1 MNDESSKSNQRNKY
15 DLEERTATLG
25 ERIIVL
31 AKKIPY
37 TEINKPLM
45 SQLVRAATSIGANY
59 MEADV
64 AESKKDFQHKIG
76 ICKKET
82 KETLHWL
89 RLIAFGNATL
99 KAECDRLK
107 TETHE
112 LLLIFAAILNKCK
125 INSLKN

>member
-1 MNDESSKSNQRNKY
+1 MNALNPNVTKKRKY
-15 DLEERTATLG
+15 DLEERTAILG
-25 ERIIVL
+25 EQVILL

-37 TEINKPLM
+37 SEINKPLI
-45 SQLVRAATSIGANY
+45 SQLVRSAASIGANY

-89 RLIAFGNATL
+89 RLVAFNNTNL
-99 KAECDRLK
+99 KVDCDRIK
-107 TETHE
+107 SETHE
-112 LLLIFAAILNKCK
+112 LLLIFASILNTCK
-125 INSLKN
+125 VNALKN

>member
-1 MNDESSKSNQRNKY
+1 MSDLSPNAPQKRKY
-15 DLEERTATLG
+15 DLEERTAILG
-25 ERIIVL
+25 EQVILL

-37 TEINKPLM
+37 SEINKPLI
-45 SQLVRAATSIGANY
+45 SQLIRSATSIGANY

-89 RLIAFGNATL
+89 RLVTFANSSFKADCDKL
-99 KAECDRLK
+99 KV
-107 TETHE
+107 ETHE
-112 LLLIFAAILNKCK
+112 LLLIFASILNTCK
-125 INSLKN
+125 INALKN